1 MNLKQMSMLGKSQ
14 PSPVADAPTA
24 ERCLTLLVEGMTLNM
39 PEIDGPE
46 YKLFREAIGA
56 QIRQIPD
63 RLSDPETLPVIN
75 EILREFE
82 NYRNVVDAASRE
94 RQAGWRTLAA
104 MLFKELLGTL
114 GIDPGSSSAAPLV
127 EEIANLSTGD
137 QIMAYRALVEDFLR
151 PGGGKGAIER
161 AAPLKGA
168 NHSTANDNAA
178 GLLGGGAAQK
188 HLEKVMESG
197 GVGFVVLFRLNCLDM
212 IGERFGMEAVQDSLM
227 AVAAFI
233 TQKLRGDDA
242 VFHWSDSSLLAILE
256 TPATEPILAGVVQR
270 IVNSNRDITIHV
282 GDRNVM
288 LRIPLTFELTAIS
301 HFRSSQDL
309 LKLSRAAPVIS

>member
-1 MNLKQMSMLGKSQ
+1 MNLKQMTVLGKSR
-14 PSPVADAPTA
+14 PSPQPEPPNA

-39 PEIDGPE
+39 PEIDGPA

-63 RLSDPETLPVIN
+63 RMSDSETLPVIN
-75 EILREFE
+75 EILHEFE
-82 NYRNVVDAASRE
+82 DYRNVVDTALRDRE
-94 RQAGWRTLAA
+94 AGWRTLAA
-104 MLFKELLGTL
+104 MLLKELLGTL
-114 GIDPGSSSAAPLV
+114 GIDPAAPSAAPLV
-127 EEIANLSTGD
+127 EKIANLSTGD
-137 QIMAYRALVEDFLR
+137 QIQAYCALVEDFLR
-151 PGGGKGAIER
+151 PGGGNGAVER
-161 AAPLKGA
+161 AAPLKQA
-168 NHSTANDNAA
+168 NHSIANDNAA

-197 GVGFVVLFRLNCLDM
+197 GVGFVVLFRLSCLDM

-288 LRIPLTFELTAIS
+288 LRIPLTFELTPIS
-301 HFRSSQDL
+301 RFRSSQDL
-309 LKLSRAAPVIS
+309 LKLSRAAPVSS